1 MHALLRKILAKRD
14 IKKVEELSDEER
26 GTFEQWNKTLNQ
38 GEIKISDIKEFCEAQ
53 LKEIEDQFRDN
64 ERSAEKTERLA
75 TLHSVYSSIRDLV
88 DSPDEQREQLIK
100 YLTSLL

>member
-53 LKEIEDQFRDN
+53 LKEIED
-64 ERSAEKTERLA
+64 
-75 TLHSVYSSIRDLV
+75 
-88 DSPDEQREQLIK
+88 
-100 YLTSLL
+100 